1 MTEDERRD
9 DWYAADAE
17 WWEAQI
23 AERAELGPLPN
34 PFADYLC
41 DWPGCTTCGDPLM
54 GNGWA
59 FWPRYYLWLP
69 DGFYCPE
76 HTAFMEKE
84 GWGSGS
90 GYFKDWPRDLSPE
103 ALEFQELVAGF
114 APLDSDEGQRIMRE
128 VTATERRAG
137 FSVVTSAE

>member
-1 MTEDERRD
+1 
-9 DWYAADAE
+9 
-17 WWEAQI
+17 
-23 AERAELGPLPN
+23 LPN
-34 PFADYLC
+34 PFADYPC
-41 DWPGCTTCGDPLM
+41 NWPGCTTCGDPLE

-103 ALEFQELVAGF
+103 ALEFQELVAQF
-114 APLDSDEGQRIMRE
+114 APLDSDEGQRVMRE
-128 VTATERRAG
+128 VTADERRAG
-137 FSVVTSAE
+137 FSVVPPPE